1 MTTNEYILL
10 EQLKATTIALRVLT
24 GTIEPQYMQTAR
36 AMTSDV
42 IMHERYRDLT
52 PAMRAAIADSGTA
65 IIEAGRKTGG
75 SDGQK
80 Q

>member
-1 MTTNEYILL
+1 MTTTEHILL

-65 IIEAGRKTGG
+65 IIEANRTGG